1 MTAIDR
7 YQAIC
12 NPLSNCSWTPKRS
25 HIMIAVAW
33 TISLLLCIPQ
43 TIIFSTNKD
52 EHHCGAV
59 SFSLYYIILYIY
71 IYYAIGCNAD
81 ISLNSISFQSFVKG
95 WGVKAYVVWYG
106 ISNFFVPLVILAFCY
121 LRICYVIWENF
132 NSKTINLESTNETIS
147 FKERIYKTFGVS
159 NCQKWGLRKNINE
172 NTQQQ
177 DENNVSSHTN
187 AAETF
192 RVHNEESLEK
202 IQWQN
207 QPDCDGN
214 RYI

>member
-1 MTAIDR
+1 M
-7 YQAIC
+7 
-12 NPLSNCSWTPKRS
+12 
-25 HIMIAVAW
+25 
-33 TISLLLCIPQ
+33 
-43 TIIFSTNKD
+43 
-52 EHHCGAV
+52 
-59 SFSLYYIILYIY
+59 
-71 IYYAIGCNAD
+71 
-81 ISLNSISFQSFVKG
+81 
-95 WGVKAYVVWYG
+95 
-106 ISNFFVPLVILAFCY
+106 PLVILAFCY

-132 NSKTINLESTNETIS
+132 NSKTINLESTNQTIS

-159 NCQKWGLRKNINE
+159 NCQKWGLRKNITE

-214 RYI
+214 IYIHIYIHTYNIITEQTNREF